1 MMRRLA
7 LSLFALLGIAAC
19 TNDQTNPGGTSP
31 GAPAGQEA
39 AAPAGQEAAAPSDPK
54 GRTPFIFCLDLI
66 REKRFE
72 EALTACQE
80 AEKTNPGDPQIL
92 KAIEMAKEN
101 TGG

>member
-31 GAPAGQEA
+31 G
-39 AAPAGQEAAAPSDPK
+39 APAGQEAAAPSDPK